1 MTVFSPSDLLAILP
15 ELLVMTAGCLVLL
28 LDPLLSA
35 ARKEWLAY
43 GSLGSLAAAFVVAY
57 WFMGLPPR
65 SVFSGLYALDA
76 YGTFW
81 KLLLIFFSA
90 LTVLLAKANLPQEQI
105 DLPEFYAF
113 ILISLSGMMVMVSG
127 TDLLVIYLGIELMSI
142 SLYIMVGF
150 KRSERHS
157 MEAAAKYFILGS
169 LSSGILLYGISLLY
183 GRTGSTTL
191 GAIKAGV
198 ATLPASDPILLLAMT
213 LLVVG
218 FGFKVAAVP
227 FHMWTPDVYEGAPTS
242 VTAYLAVASKA
253 ASFGAFVRV
262 FIEALGGMKTNWQL
276 LIVTICIATMILGN
290 ILAIVQSNIKRMLAY
305 SSIAHAGYALIGL
318 VVADAAGT
326 AGVMLYL
333 ALYGFMTLGAF
344 TVVTMLRKGGLE
356 GDEIADFTGLA
367 KRNKWAAL
375 LMLLFM
381 VSLTGIP
388 PTAGFI
394 AKFYIFMA
402 AVSAHL
408 TWLAVLAV
416 IFAAVSA
423 YFYLGVIMVMY
434 MREPGEASGSPG
446 HDVRIAASPAA
457 TLVLAIAA
465 LGVVLL
471 GLFPDP
477 IVKAAQNAILPP
489 LP

>member
-1 MTVFSPSDLLAILP
+1 MTIFSPSDLLAILP
-15 ELLVMTAGCLVLL
+15 ELLISAAACLVLI
-28 LDPLLSA
+28 LDPITSAGRKTWLTYLS
-35 ARKEWLAY
+35 LA
-43 GSLGSLAAAFVVAY
+43 SLAAAFAITY
-57 WFMGLPPR
+57 GLMGESPQY
-65 SVFSGLYALDA
+65 VFGGLYVLDA

-81 KLLLIFFSA
+81 KLLLIFVSA
-90 LTVLLAKANLPQEQI
+90 LIVLLAKANLTQEQI
-105 DLPEFYAF
+105 DMPEFYAF
-113 ILISLSGMMVMVSG
+113 ILLSLAGMMVMVSG
-127 TDLLVIYLGIELMSI
+127 VDLLVIYLGFELMSI
-142 SLYIMVGF
+142 SFYIMAGF
-150 KRSERHS
+150 KRSERRS

-191 GAIKAGV
+191 AAIKAGI
-198 ATLPASDPILLLAMT
+198 ALLPAGDPILLLAMT

-253 ASFGAFVRV
+253 ASFGAFMRV
-262 FIEALGGMKTNWQL
+262 FIDALGGLKTNWQIL
-276 LIVTICIATMILGN
+276 LVIICVATMILGN
-290 ILAIVQSNIKRMLAY
+290 VVAIVQSNIKRMLAY

-333 ALYGFMTLGAF
+333 ALYAFMTLGAF

-356 GDEIADFTGLA
+356 GDEITDFTGLA

-375 LMLLFM
+375 VMLLFM

-402 AVSAHL
+402 AVNAQM

-423 YFYLGVIMVMY
+423 YFYLRVIMVMY
-434 MREPGEASGSPG
+434 MQDPGEDRGTPG
-446 HDVRIAASPAA
+446 HGVRIVTSPAA
-457 TLVLAIAA
+457 SLVLGIAA
-465 LGVVLL
+465 MGVILL
-471 GLFPDP
+471 GLFPNP
-477 IVKAAQNAILPP
+477 IVKAAQNAILP